1 MSRLTLLHKQACSH
15 ILLEQVI
22 VSQKQEIN
30 QSNQSM
36 DSQIHELDST
46 SFDYVGRIQQLSQC
60 LGRKKTS
67 LKSACTCPPLVISFR
82 RLSVWVRSH
91 VCFTVVFYRGPGQ
104 SWFEAGS
111 SHSLRSCPETPWK
124 CCTSQELLLVG
135 AWKQL
140 WLICHMEYTKSFT
153 FLFAFNIE
161 RQYQSICIYCQYFVT
176 MLRCDTATDWARIF
190 IQNL

>member
-1 MSRLTLLHKQACSH
+1 MNSK
-15 ILLEQVI
+15 
-22 VSQKQEIN
+22 
-30 QSNQSM
+30 
-36 DSQIHELDST
+36 IHELDST
-46 SFDYVGRIQQLSQC
+46 SFDSVGRIQQLSQC
-60 LGRKKTS
+60 LGRKKTW

-82 RLSVWVRSH
+82 WLSVWMRSH

-140 WLICHMEYTKSFT
+140 WLICDMEYTKSFT
-153 FLFAFNIE
+153 FLFACNIE
-161 RQYQSICIYCQYFVT
+161 RQYQSICISTVNTLSLCCVVTLQQIEHEYSYKTCNIQQSRKVSICWFTAYCTNVWFLEKT
-176 MLRCDTATDWARIF
+176 
-190 IQNL
+190 